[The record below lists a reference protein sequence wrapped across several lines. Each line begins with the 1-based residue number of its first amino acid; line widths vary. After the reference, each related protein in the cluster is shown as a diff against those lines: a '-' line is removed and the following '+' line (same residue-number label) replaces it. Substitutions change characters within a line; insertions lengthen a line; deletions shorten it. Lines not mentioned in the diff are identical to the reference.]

1 MSATSNSP
9 VMRVEEQ
16 VELAARRSQ
25 EQLARMAGCDPSRIS
40 RKAARVAVG
49 DASWVE
55 ALSGAQLL
63 NLARADGQVGAAV
76 VLMVEG
82 RQQPCGDPARLPQ
95 DVAELVSDAA
105 ELNRTWVDA
114 QADHKLK
121 AVEID
126 NLLQKA
132 QRARDRLSRQI
143 SDLIAA
149 RKAVRA

>member
-1 MSATSNSP
+1 MSASP
-9 VMRVEEQ
+9 GAPIMRVEEQ
-16 VELAARRSQ
+16 VELIARRSQ

-40 RKAARVAVG
+40 RKAARVGSG

-63 NLARADGQVGAAV
+63 SLARADSQVGAAV

-82 RQQPCGDPARLPQ
+82 RPLPSGDPASLPQ
-95 DVAELVSDAA
+95 DVDDQIAGSADLQ
-105 ELNRTWVDA
+105 RTWNKA
-114 QADHKLK
+114 QTDHKLN

-132 QRARDRLSRQI
+132 QRHRDTMQRLVRN
-143 SDLIAA
+143 LVAA
-149 RKAVRA
+149 RKAARS